1 MWLPLQIIFLQSLQL
16 GTIPDEWKISKVTPI
31 HKKGSR
37 LSAENYRPVSL
48 TVVACRI
55 LERIIRKHILN
66 FLVENRSIR
75 SNQHGFFPRRSTLT
89 NLLCFLD
96 NITSNLDEGVVT
108 DVVYLD
114 IAKAFDT
121 IPHDKLLCCFNRFG
135 ITEQLFRWVEV
146 EAFQVHRQTLQ
157 QMNRSG

>member
-1 MWLPLQIIFLQSLQL
+1 MSAVGF
-16 GTIPDEWKISKVTPI
+16 DI
-31 HKKGSR
+31 HKAFDTVPFSKLLDCLRHEFNVPECLLGWLASYYDNR
-37 LSAENYRPVSL
+37 KQAVQVNRCMSSWRPVKAG
-48 TVVACRI
+48 VVQGG
-55 LERIIRKHILN
+55 IIRKHILN

-108 DVVYLD
+108 DIVYLD

-121 IPHDKLLCCFNRFG
+121 IPHDKLLCCLNRFG
-135 ITEQLFRWVEV
+135 ITEQLFRWVKY
-146 EAFQVHRQTLQ
+146 FFD
-157 QMNRSG
+157 